1 MFIVE
6 RANGDELRTCGEL
19 VDEREGLIGRHIDDC
34 IEDRGDDAERKKEQE
49 QEQEQEVE
57 IEWRVCRKLT
67 RG

>member
-19 VDEREGLIGRHIDDC
+19 VDEGEGLIGRHIDDC

-49 QEQEQEVE
+49 REVE